1 MILKIGGMK
10 GCLMVPAE
18 RQITL
23 CKPSADIAQAA
34 EYASQAA
41 LKNCHLSISSDSLII
56 ALGRYLGKS

>member
-1 MILKIGGMK
+1 MIA
-10 GCLMVPAE
+10 AE